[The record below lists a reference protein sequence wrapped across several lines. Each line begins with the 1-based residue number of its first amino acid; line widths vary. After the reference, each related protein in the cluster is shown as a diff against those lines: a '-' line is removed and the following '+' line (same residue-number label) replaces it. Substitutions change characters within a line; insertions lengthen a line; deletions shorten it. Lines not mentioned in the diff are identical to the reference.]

1 MKKLLWTVIVVAA
14 ISLSVCTV
22 VVRPQTAPQA
32 QAELDH
38 PRNEL
43 PRQTRQLKIK
53 NFAFG
58 LSKYESP
65 NGQTLIE
72 NGAFGNTTTVATEWE
87 SKKLGKFEVE
97 FIGNLTA
104 PSQRHISQMYSSFG
118 VSVTRKQKQFDF
130 TVVGQYFRS
139 QHFSF
144 GITGVGLSKEYIVRK
159 IVRLTPFGNV
169 SYYFPTESSNN
180 HVTPGWVLRNGV
192 KTDFELKDMVFEFN
206 SQMISDSGALHRGK
220 RIGFNFEGNF
230 LFQLPGFKA
239 GPILG
244 YTNFIGGES
253 KGVYGF
259 ALQVGK

>member
-1 MKKLLWTVIVVAA
+1 MKKRLLALIIVAA
-14 ISLSVCTV
+14 IAFSVYTV

-32 QAELDH
+32 QAELD
-38 PRNEL
+38 PRNEES
-43 PRQTRQLKIK
+43 PRQSRQLKFK
-53 NFAFG
+53 NFTFG
-58 LSKYESP
+58 LNKYESP

-72 NGAFGNTTTVATEWE
+72 DGVFGNTTTVTTEWK
-87 SKKLGKFEVE
+87 SKRFGKYEVE
-97 FIGNLTA
+97 FKGNITT
-104 PSQRHISQMYSSFG
+104 PSKGNIFETHSSFG
-118 VSVTRKQKQFDF
+118 VSVTRKQKRFDV

-144 GITGVGLSKEYIVRK
+144 GITGLEISKEFTVKK

-180 HVTPGWVLRNGV
+180 HVTPGWVLRNGM
-192 KTDFELKDMVFEFN
+192 KTDFEFKEIVFEFN

-220 RIGFNFEGNF
+220 RIGFNFEGSF

-239 GPILG
+239 GPLLG
-244 YTNFIGGES
+244 YTSFLRGES
-253 KGVYGF
+253 KSLYGF